1 MFGIEDVQMQK
12 ASFRQSTG
20 EVLMIRPCSFG
31 YNPQTAANN
40 AFQKKGCENQAQER
54 ALAEFDA
61 YVELLRSEGVKVDVV
76 EDTPQPHTPDSIFPN
91 NWFSTHS
98 DGTLVLY
105 PMFAPNRRQERKSGV
120 MDFLISNLDV
130 CNIIDLTGFEA
141 KKQYLEGTGSMVID
155 RVGGVVFACR
165 SPRTSEKVLEEFCKP
180 FGWRYVL
187 FSAYDGKGGAI
198 YHTNVMMC
206 IGTSLAVV
214 CLDSITDASEREKVV
229 SELKHLGKQIVE
241 ISTEQMGCFAGNMLE
256 LNANGQPLLVMSA
269 TAKNALKL
277 NQIQQI
283 ESKCKIVAP
292 HLETIEANGGGSAR
306 CMLAEIFIDH

>member
-1 MFGIEDVQMQK
+1 MIKRNGMQK
-12 ASFRQSTG
+12 RTSFRQSTD

-61 YVELLRSEGVKVDVV
+61 YVELLRSEGVKVNVV

-120 MDFLISNLDV
+120 MDYLISNLDV
-130 CNIIDLTGFEA
+130 CNILDLTGYESKNQF
-141 KKQYLEGTGSMVID
+141 LEGTGSMVIE
-155 RVGGVVFACR
+155 RAGGVVFACR
-165 SPRTSEKVLEEFCKP
+165 SPRTSENVLQELCKP
-180 FGWRYVL
+180 FGWNYVL
-187 FSAYDGKGGAI
+187 FNAFDGNGGAI

-206 IGTSLAVV
+206 IGTAIAVI
-214 CLDSITDASEREKVV
+214 CLESITDTAERERVV
-229 SELKHLGKQIVE
+229 SELKRLGKRIVE
-241 ISTEQMGCFAGNMLE
+241 ISAEQMGCFAGNMLE
-256 LNANGQPLLVMSA
+256 LNAAGQPLMIMSA
-269 TAKNALKL
+269 TAKNSLNK
-277 NQIQQI
+277 NQIEQI
-283 ESKCKIVAP
+283 ESACKIVAP
-292 HLETIEANGGGSAR
+292 HLETIEVNGGGSAR
-306 CMLAEIFIDH
+306 CMLAEIYLGH